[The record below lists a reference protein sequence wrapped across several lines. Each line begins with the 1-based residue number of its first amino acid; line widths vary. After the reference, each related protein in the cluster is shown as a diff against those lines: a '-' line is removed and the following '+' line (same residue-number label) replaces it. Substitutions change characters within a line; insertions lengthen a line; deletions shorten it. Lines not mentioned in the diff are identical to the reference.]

1 MRVVYGPL
9 GTAPSLLRRT
19 TALSCPPF
27 GARRCLA
34 ARDVGA
40 GESSP
45 RRFRKIAVAA
55 GVLWVWR
62 IAKRPVG
69 GLRLEAARGSA
80 GQGPV
85 AFLLSFFRS
94 AFCVICCCMCV
105 CECVCVCLSVWVSLF
120 FFSFSLKFSYFL
132 NPCHKYYPYRLH
144 ETDM

>member
-27 GARRCLA
+27 GGRRCLA

-45 RRFRKIAVAA
+45 RRFRKIAVAE

-69 GLRLEAARGSA
+69 RAAPRGREGQRRAGPDCFFAFIFQKCLLRD
-80 GQGPV
+80 
-85 AFLLSFFRS
+85 LLLCASV
-94 AFCVICCCMCV
+94 CVS
-105 CECVCVCLSVWVSLF
+105 VCLSGSLF
-120 FFSFSLKFSYFL
+120 LFFLSQVLLLS
-132 NPCHKYYPYRLH
+132 
-144 ETDM
+144 